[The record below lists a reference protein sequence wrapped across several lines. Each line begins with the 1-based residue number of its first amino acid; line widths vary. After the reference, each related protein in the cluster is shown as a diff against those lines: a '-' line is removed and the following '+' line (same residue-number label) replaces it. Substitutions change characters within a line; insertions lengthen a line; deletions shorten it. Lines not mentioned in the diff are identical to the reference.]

1 MEGLTMKILKSKV
14 AGMTDLQYTKRH
26 NLIKQVAKK
35 RALEAAR
42 DAEMVREEK
51 ALERQLKKEGI
62 VDNDNHNINH
72 WTDGPQY
79 LEKHYGARLAD
90 QNHYESDEGWN

>member
-1 MEGLTMKILKSKV
+1 MKILKSKV

-42 DAEMVREEK
+42 DAEMVREDK
-51 ALERQLKKEGI
+51 ALERQLKKEGFNDDNNKPK
-62 VDNDNHNINH
+62 VDGSLLVLIIK
-72 WTDGPQY
+72 TFFS
-79 LEKHYGARLAD
+79 LSFFLTLT
-90 QNHYESDEGWN
+90 